1 MHAILNK
8 LSHRE
13 KALLY
18 VTVGAVGLALWYSY
32 FLGPMI
38 SRWRDLRV
46 EVERSELRYEKFARV
61 ARREGITRTEYQ
73 DIADRLKIKGSDQ
86 EEMALLLKEIE
97 GLARNMIRI
106 TNVKP
111 HSVTEFGFYKRFNVE
126 IDCEA
131 RVEELVRFIYE
142 AEASES
148 MLRLRRLRV
157 QVKSG
162 DAGLVEVSLLVSKLS
177 II

>member
-1 MHAILNK
+1 MDAILNR
-8 LSHRE
+8 LSRRE
-13 KALLY
+13 RTLLY
-18 VTVGAVGLALWYSY
+18 VTIGAIGLALWYSY

-38 SRWRDLRV
+38 SRWTDLKA
-46 EVERSELRYEKFARV
+46 EVERSELRYEKYARV
-61 ARREGITRTEYQ
+61 ARREDATRREYQ
-73 DIADRLKIKGSDQ
+73 DVADRLKMKGSDQ

-97 GLARNMIRI
+97 SLARNRILI

-111 HSVTEFGFYKRFNVE
+111 HSVKEFGFYKRFDVE

-131 RVEELVRFIYE
+131 RMEDLVRFVYE
-142 AEASES
+142 AEESES
-148 MLRLRRLRV
+148 MLRLQRLRV

-162 DAGLVEVSLLVSKLS
+162 ADGLVEVSLLLSKLS